1 MSVRLTDLPQASE
14 LTGAEITVV
23 VQGGVSKQ
31 ATVLDIYGKGPQ
43 GEPGPQGPSGPPGA
57 TGIQGP
63 KGDTGPQG
71 PQGETGPKGDKGDK
85 GDTGDKGD
93 KGDKGDTGDT
103 GPQGPQGVTGPQGP
117 KGDKGDKG
125 DTGDTGPQGPQGPM
139 GSLLGVTTIAG
150 TTHTLAA
157 GNNGYLLY
165 CTSSSP
171 VTITTAVGLGE
182 AFSCMVVQGGT
193 GQVTVVQG
201 SGTTLTSYGNLLSTA
216 GRYAAISVF
225 TPAADTFLVTG
236 QTA

>member
-43 GEPGPQGPSGPPGA
+43 GEPGPQG
-57 TGIQGP
+57 
-63 KGDTGPQG
+63 
-71 PQGETGPKGDKGDK
+71 E
-85 GDTGDKGD
+85 
-93 KGDKGDTGDT
+93 
-103 GPQGPQGVTGPQGP
+103 
-117 KGDKGDKG
+117 
-125 DTGDTGPQGPQGPM
+125 TGPQGPQGPM

-150 TTHTLAA
+150 TTHTLAE
-157 GNNGYLLY
+157 GDDGHLLY

-182 AFSCMVVQGGT
+182 AFSCMVVQGGA

-216 GRYAAISVF
+216 GQHATISVF

>member
-43 GEPGPQGPSGPPGA
+43 GP
-57 TGIQGP
+57 
-63 KGDTGPQG
+63 
-71 PQGETGPKGDKGDK
+71 
-85 GDTGDKGD
+85 
-93 KGDKGDTGDT
+93 
-103 GPQGPQGVTGPQGP
+103 
-117 KGDKGDKG
+117 KGDKG

-139 GSLLGVTTIAG
+139 GSLLGVTTITG
-150 TTHTLAA
+150 TTHTLAE
-157 GNNGYLLY
+157 GDDGHLLY